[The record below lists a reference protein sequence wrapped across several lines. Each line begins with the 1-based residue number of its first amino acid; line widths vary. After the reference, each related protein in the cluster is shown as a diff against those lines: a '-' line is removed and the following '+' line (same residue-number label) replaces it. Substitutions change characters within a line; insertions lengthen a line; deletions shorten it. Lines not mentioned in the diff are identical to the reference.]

1 MTIFEQTLTD
11 LGPEVAQ
18 TVLSGLEE
26 LDRLEWQQELMCAE
40 LDLILK
46 DIRTAVAE

>member
-1 MTIFEQTLTD
+1 MTIFEQTLAD

-18 TVLSGLEE
+18 TVLSGLDE

-40 LDLILK
+40 LDAIRA
-46 DIRTAVAE
+46 DIEAAIES